1 MHLRG
6 PIVRL
11 PLMKIFNNLNL
22 PDIES
27 QTFELLNKLNIYE
40 KTAERSLSFNE
51 ILNSCYEFN
60 TDLMKQLKLNDIHI
74 ILINYFNFLE
84 ENELSVR
91 MAVINGFENYF
102 QKIGEIDCISEKD

>member
-6 PIVRL
+6 ATVRL

-22 PDIES
+22 SDIET
-27 QTFELLNKLNIYE
+27 QTIELLNKLNLYD
-40 KTAERSLSFNE
+40 KTADRSLSFNE
-51 ILNSCYEFN
+51 ILNTCYEFN
-60 TDLMKQLKLNDIHI
+60 TIWMKQLKLNDIHI

-84 ENELSVR
+84 ENELSLR

-102 QKIGEIDCISEKD
+102 DKIGEVDSLS